1 MTQYNRNTLIMS
13 IAIFLITS
21 IGAYKAFIYG
31 FNRGAVKY
39 APIVQTE
46 PTGLVCGLRYTEP
59 IRCELEY
66 TRPFNSV
73 NQAYNNSNYFLQN
86 TLTPQKQ
93 F

>member
-13 IAIFLITS
+13 IAILLITS

-46 PTGLVCGLRYTEP
+46 PSGLACGFRYTEP
-59 IRCELEY
+59 IRCELQDIK
-66 TRPFNSV
+66 SV
-73 NQAYNNSNYFLQN
+73 QN
-86 TLTPQKQ
+86 TFNPMNQLKEK
-93 F
+93 